1 MFPCIVKTGWS
12 PPVGSRSEHI
22 QSSTFQLQQCSFSK
36 YMVIYLKPDPPLA
49 FSKTGRISETIFSV
63 FLLLRQ
69 FLNCHSKK
77 SKHRHLEFFE
87 LHLFDLKTTLDC
99 ILCISYRTSID
110 LHPSETSLESIH
122 DKNKMNLTFKMYEPK
137 PMYEDT
143 SCTFLFIYARSH
155 A

>member
-69 FLNCHSKK
+69 FLNCHSIK

-99 ILCISYRTSID
+99 ILCISYRTSIN

-122 DKNKMNLTFKMYEPK
+122 DLAVERYTA
-137 PMYEDT
+137 
-143 SCTFLFIYARSH
+143 LFSTTPPPLAITYHGVMLSSVH
-155 A
+155 H